1 MAHGP
6 VLNTYSV
13 EIVDRAT
20 NGEKVYS
27 MTIETARTHS
37 DAAVKAV
44 REFVPSVIT
53 LIPVKALGGD
63 RSTRSLD
70 RFYETRDLD
79 ITVWKHV

>member
-13 EIVDRAT
+13 EIVGARNNSD
-20 NGEKVYS
+20 VYS
-27 MTIETARTHS
+27 MTLETARTHS

-44 REFVPSVIT
+44 REFVPSVTT

-63 RSTRSLD
+63 KSTRSVD